1 MPSSKKKILLV
12 ANGER
17 PDEAL
22 IKRVLS
28 LADFIIAVDGGLAHC
43 RFYNIPPDRLIGDL
57 DSCNP
62 EHVRNLTE
70 ESIIRVPDQ
79 NNTDL
84 QKALAYVQK
93 LDPAG
98 VMIIG
103 ALGGRADHSLANL
116 IIVNNHEEKWPLSI
130 YDNRGCFTLLGEGQ
144 HTLEDPPGTTISLF
158 TLSGAA
164 GVQTRGF
171 EYPVRTEFL
180 DASFIGVSNVIRET
194 PASIH
199 IGSGKILL
207 YRQWSDGA

>member
-1 MPSSKKKILLV
+1 MPSNKRNILLV

-17 PDEAL
+17 PDDAL
-22 IKRVLS
+22 VNRVRS
-28 LADFIIAVDGGLAHC
+28 RADFIIAVDGGLAHC
-43 RFYNIPPDRLIGDL
+43 HYYNIPPDRLIGDL

-62 EHVRNLTE
+62 EQAATLTE
-70 ESIIRVPDQ
+70 ENIIRVPDQ
-79 NNTDL
+79 NQTDL
-84 QKALAYVQK
+84 QKALAYAQG

-116 IIVNNHEEKWPLSI
+116 IIVNNHEEEWPLSI
-130 YDNRGCFTLLGEGQ
+130 YDNRGCFTLLGEGR

-164 GVQTRGF
+164 GVRTRGL

-180 DASFIGVSNVIRET
+180 DASFIGVSNVIRER